1 MIVFLESRTGRILL
15 GIGGIAVMVVLALL
29 VARVVPREPLYAV
42 LFALLVLGLGIT
54 ATRPAAIAVATM
66 PVLLWGG
73 RIEGAGIDVSV
84 SDVALFIATIAALVF
99 TTRPLSPPMRTLLWL
114 SALYQFATLFTVV
127 ANPSVTNTVEWFHA
141 WMLVSGALLAGWT
154 VGRAG
159 AGRAGLTLFLSAALV
174 IALAAIAQAA
184 LQYAGGDFA
193 PVFPEWPFTMHKN
206 FAGTVLGFA
215 AITAY
220 ARPPWM
226 GWSRG
231 WALAAF
237 WALASGVLVTQSRQA
252 IMGLGIALLVIAIRR
267 GQHRE
272 RSKMVVLVVAPALAF
287 VGTLVRDEVVAG
299 SEHSPVFQRLN
310 WFQDTI
316 AFWGESPWVGHGL
329 RYWYRPGTLPFQP
342 PNAELEVLAS
352 TGVIGLAAFLVLM
365 VGSLLVLW
373 RLDPIY
379 GTLGV
384 VVMLSRLVQSQFDL
398 FWATA
403 QVSIPFAIAG
413 VCVGAAALAG
423 ERAELDRTRNRT
435 EVVGIT
441 P

>member
-1 MIVFLESRTGRILL
+1 M
-15 GIGGIAVMVVLALL
+15 
-29 VARVVPREPLYAV
+29 
-42 LFALLVLGLGIT
+42 
-54 ATRPAAIAVATM
+54 
-66 PVLLWGG
+66 
-73 RIEGAGIDVSV
+73 
-84 SDVALFIATIAALVF
+84 
-99 TTRPLSPPMRTLLWL
+99 
-114 SALYQFATLFTVV
+114 
-127 ANPSVTNTVEWFHA
+127 
-141 WMLVSGALLAGWT
+141 
-154 VGRAG
+154 
-159 AGRAGLTLFLSAALV
+159 
-174 IALAAIAQAA
+174 
-184 LQYAGGDFA
+184 
-193 PVFPEWPFTMHKN
+193 
-206 FAGTVLGFA
+206 
-215 AITAY
+215 
-220 ARPPWM
+220 
-226 GWSRG
+226 
-231 WALAAF
+231 
-237 WALASGVLVTQSRQA
+237 
-252 IMGLGIALLVIAIRR
+252 
-267 GQHRE
+267 
-272 RSKMVVLVVAPALAF
+272 
-287 VGTLVRDEVVAG
+287 
-299 SEHSPVFQRLN
+299 
-310 WFQDTI
+310 
-316 AFWGESPWVGHGL
+316 